1 MQKFFKKISG
11 KWKNAIYVISQ
22 IKFITELNPKFIQN
36 GCFVVENVGM
46 LFQNI
51 VNIPMVARESQKIKL
66 SSKLLTETNE
76 TNFRL

>member
-1 MQKFFKKISG
+1 MQKFFKKISV

-36 GCFVVENVGM
+36 GFFVVENVGM

>member
-1 MQKFFKKISG
+1 MQKFFKKISV

-36 GCFVVENVGM
+36 GCFAVENVGM

>member
-1 MQKFFKKISG
+1 M
-11 KWKNAIYVISQ
+11 SQ

-36 GCFVVENVGM
+36 GFFVVENVGM

>member
-1 MQKFFKKISG
+1 M
-11 KWKNAIYVISQ
+11 SQ

-36 GCFVVENVGM
+36 GFFVVENVGM

-76 TNFRL
+76 TIFRL

>member
-1 MQKFFKKISG
+1 M
-11 KWKNAIYVISQ
+11 
-22 IKFITELNPKFIQN
+22 FITELNPKFIQN

-66 SSKLLTETNE
+66 SSKLLT
-76 TNFRL
+76 